1 MDNEKV
7 MEQTSKDIEE
17 EKKTFRDWV
26 VEHKAQL
33 ALAGVGVAG
42 VIATIVGI
50 KNKDAL
56 VDVWE
61 SLKEQI
67 DKKELEKLIQKR
79 EAVHRDL
86 LNTDLDME
94 YRGRCWD
101 RLLDLDKV
109 IGEKQWKGKE
119 YGYPVYSGHG
129 PYLLNGD

>member
-42 VIATIVGI
+42 GIATIVGI

-61 SLKEQI
+61 SLKAQI

-101 RLLDLDKV
+101 RF
-109 IGEKQWKGKE
+109 G
-119 YGYPVYSGHG
+119 
-129 PYLLNGD
+129 

>member
-79 EAVHRDL
+79 EAVH
-86 LNTDLDME
+86 
-94 YRGRCWD
+94 
-101 RLLDLDKV
+101 
-109 IGEKQWKGKE
+109 
-119 YGYPVYSGHG
+119 
-129 PYLLNGD
+129 